1 MKKFLISFI
10 SILVGV
16 ILLAW
21 VYLQTPSAQKIALNF
36 LTELIE
42 SKTGQQL
49 EIDSI
54 SFPLP
59 FQLKISQLHIK
70 DNHLTRLTVDEVKIT
85 VSPWALI
92 KQTFSF
98 NHVYLKNVHLVAP
111 PTFTSHAS
119 TPLEPLSWDIVPYN
133 LRISNLK
140 IENLLIDPALLP
152 APSLSQI
159 FPLNLE
165 GSLSYRPYNHAAVFD
180 LKATPFEP
188 TAPVEQS
195 ATHLHLTCQGLNNF
209 IFHFN
214 FLENRQGI
222 LTKILGIKLPY
233 DLTLKLSGKQNQN
246 QSLEGNF
253 ESKFIDQ
260 SHVIIPP
267 DQIVSGLFTYKE
279 DVLHIQSIQ
288 GLIEP
293 MHFHGDIALNLRD
306 QKVIRSVV
314 NLDIADLTFLKEFFN
329 IPLAGNLKVNLSTL
343 GPFNHLQNEMTL
355 AGQHIKIQGK
365 NFNDLS
371 SQISFL
377 VEDTHIEGHGILDT
391 FYNSMR
397 FKTDTLFKW
406 EKNRIHLTS
415 ARADFGNAH
424 MEGEL
429 MYHLDHQLMEGSL
442 QASAEDTSI
451 LQSAFDV
458 GLFDSKELQLQLNL
472 SSNEL
477 HNQIANFSIS
487 TTQASYHE
495 IRAEKVI
502 LAGAVEDL
510 FRNPQAHLSLNAQQA
525 LIKGW
530 LLTELTVESFIDQH
544 KDLWPYKVHAQSSL
558 KNELVLNSEGTWHYN
573 PEAFFIQFDTLE
585 GMIKS
590 HPFKLDQP
598 SLFHLQDH
606 YFTLSSF
613 ALSVDKGFITAKVKN
628 SLDQVETTLQIQQM
642 PLEIFYPPHFKA
654 PLSGMLEASV
664 QLSGTPQDV
673 KGQIE
678 AHISH
683 AKIMDNTFDQTMP
696 FDATISGHL
705 TSNQL
710 SSSVQVSGITPQPID
725 VNVELPL
732 HISLI
737 PLSLKLNQEAPLSAH
752 IAAQGEIAPLL
763 QLLVIETT
771 SFSGK
776 AAIALDIFGTFND
789 PHIKGEVMIR
799 NGTFESTNTGA
810 VFHDLS
816 AKLEANDK
824 TLILRDFETK
834 DLSEGI
840 IRGNGTLE
848 LKKEE
853 GFPFTLNLKLSRIR
867 LINLDFAK
875 AIASG
880 DAIIKGTSRGA
891 KVNGQLTTDSVQ
903 VTIPEE
909 SSALAYSVDVKYINM
924 PKGEVSPVF
933 TTSRPSWPVE
943 LNLQINV
950 PKNATIKA
958 KSLSSFWEG
967 GLKVTGM
974 AHAPQLFGDFKII
987 KGEYDFNG
995 KTFDIKEGTI
1005 TFAGD
1010 PEKKTTL
1017 YVIASKDLG
1026 KLVAEVIA
1034 KGPVKNPSIAFRSN
1048 PPMSQRDILSWILF
1062 GRGATDITPFQ
1073 GEELSQ
1079 SINNLAKQ
1087 NNKGPDVL
1095 TKIRDKI
1102 GIDRIDINK
1111 SEGNE
1116 SNQVSLQVGKYI
1128 SKGVFVSVNKGIT
1141 SEANQIGIEANL
1153 WPNIK
1158 AEAHVGDD
1166 SSTQL
1171 QLKWKKDY

>member
-10 SILVGV
+10 SLLVGMILVV
-16 ILLAW
+16 WI
-21 VYLQTPSAQKIALNF
+21 YLQTPSAQKLALNY

-42 SKTGQQL
+42 TKTGQQL

-59 FQLKISQLHIK
+59 FQLNISQMHIK
-70 DNHLTRLTVDEVKIT
+70 DNHLTRLSIDEVKIT

-111 PTFTSHAS
+111 PSFISPSSAPIET
-119 TPLEPLSWDIVPYN
+119 LSWEIIPYN

-152 APSLSQI
+152 TTSLAQI

-165 GSLSYRPYNHAAVFD
+165 GSLSYRPYNHAATFD
-180 LKATPFEP
+180 LKATPFAP
-188 TAPVEQS
+188 TAPIEQS

-222 LTKILGIKLPY
+222 LTKLLGIKLPY

-279 DVLHIQSIQ
+279 DLLHLQSIY
-288 GLIEP
+288 GLLEP
-293 MHFHGDIALNLRD
+293 IQFHGDIALNVRD
-306 QKVIRSVV
+306 QKVIRSAL

-329 IPLAGNLKVNLSTL
+329 IPLAGSLKTNLTSV
-343 GPFNHLQNEMTL
+343 GPFDHLQNEMTL
-355 AGQHIKIQGK
+355 SGHHISIQDKKLG
-365 NFNDLS
+365 DLS

-377 VEDTHIEGHGILDT
+377 VDDNRVEGHGIMDS
-391 FYNSMR
+391 FYNQIR
-397 FKTDTLFKW
+397 FKADTLFNW
-406 EKNRIHLTS
+406 EKDRVHLTNT
-415 ARADFGNAH
+415 RADFGNAR

-429 MYHLDHQLMEGSL
+429 IYHLNHQLVEGSI
-442 QASAEDTSI
+442 QAAAEDTSI
-451 LQSAFDV
+451 LQSLFDLD
-458 GLFDSKELQLQLNL
+458 LFDSKEIQLQLNL
-472 SSNEL
+472 SNNEL
-477 HNQIANFSIS
+477 INQIANFTIS
-487 TTQASYHE
+487 TTQASYNDL
-495 IRAEKVI
+495 RAEKVI
-502 LAGAVEDL
+502 LTGQVEDL
-510 FRNPQAHLSLNAQQA
+510 FRIPQVHLSINAQQA
-525 LIKGW
+525 WVKGW
-530 LLTELTVESFIDQH
+530 LLTELTAESFIDQN
-544 KDLWPYKVHAQSSL
+544 KDLWPYKVHALSSL
-558 KNELVLNSEGTWHYN
+558 KNDFILNSEGTWHYN
-573 PEAFFIQFDTLE
+573 PEAFSIQFDKLD
-585 GMIKS
+585 GMIKA
-590 HPFKLDQP
+590 HPFKLQQP

-606 YFTLSSF
+606 HFNLSTF
-613 ALSVDKGFITAKVKN
+613 ALRVDKGLIEAKVQN
-628 SLDQVETTLQIQQM
+628 SLDQVETILQLEEI

-654 PLSGMLEASV
+654 PLAGMLKASV

-696 FDATISGHL
+696 FDAKISGNL

-710 SSSVQVSGITPQPID
+710 SGAVQVSGITPQPID
-725 VNVELPL
+725 VKVDLPL
-732 HISLI
+732 HVSLI
-737 PLSLKLNQEAPLSAH
+737 PLSLKLNQQAPLSAH

-776 AAIALDIFGTFND
+776 AAVALDIFGTFND
-789 PHIKGEVMIR
+789 PHIKGEVLIR
-799 NGTFESTNTGA
+799 NGTFESPNTGA

-891 KVNGQLTTDSVQ
+891 KVSGQLTTDSVQ

-933 TTSRPSWPVE
+933 TTSRPTWPVE
-943 LNLQINV
+943 LNLKINV

-1079 SINNLAKQ
+1079 SINNLSKQ

-1095 TKIRDKI
+1095 TRIRDKI

-1141 SEANQIGIEANL
+1141 SEANQVGIEANL

>member
-1 MKKFLISFI
+1 MGMI
-10 SILVGV
+10 V
-16 ILLAW
+16 LAW
-21 VYLQTPSAQKIALNF
+21 IYLQTPSAQKIALRY

-42 SKTGQQL
+42 TKTGQQL

-59 FQLKISQLHIK
+59 FQLNISQLHLK
-70 DNHLTRLTVDEVKIT
+70 DHQATRLTIDEVKIT

-98 NHVYLKNVHLVAP
+98 NHVYLKNVHLAAP
-111 PTFTSHAS
+111 HPFTSS
-119 TPLEPLSWDIVPYN
+119 STTPLETISWEIIPYN

-152 APSLSQI
+152 NTSLHQL

-165 GSLSYRPYNHAAVFD
+165 GSLSYRPQHHAATFD
-180 LKATPFEP
+180 LKVTPFP
-188 TAPVEQS
+188 PSAPIEQS
-195 ATHLHLTCQGLNNF
+195 STHLHLTCQGLNNF

-214 FLENRQGI
+214 LLENKQGA
-222 LTKILGIKLPY
+222 LTKLLGIKLPY
-233 DLTLKLSGKQNQN
+233 DLTLKISGKRNQN
-246 QSLEGNF
+246 QSLDGHF

-267 DQIVSGLFTYKE
+267 DQIVSGSYTYHE
-279 DVLHIQSIQ
+279 DLLHIQSIQ
-288 GLIEP
+288 GHLEP
-293 MHFHGDIALNLRD
+293 IQFSGDIALNLRE
-306 QKVIRSVV
+306 QKVIGSEL

-329 IPLAGNLKVNLSTL
+329 LPLAGRLKTHLTSF

-355 AGQHIKIQGK
+355 SGHHISIQDK
-365 NFNDLS
+365 NLGDLS

-377 VEDTHIEGHGILDT
+377 VDDNRLEGHGIMDA
-391 FYNSMR
+391 FYNQIR
-397 FKTDTLFKW
+397 FKADTLFNW
-406 EKNRIHLTS
+406 EKDRVHLTNT
-415 ARADFGNAH
+415 RADFGNAR

-429 MYHLDHQLMEGSL
+429 LYHLNHQLVEGSIE
-442 QASAEDTSI
+442 AAAEDTSI
-451 LQSAFDV
+451 LRSLFDLD
-458 GLFDSKELQLQLNL
+458 LFDSKEIQLQLNL
-472 SSNEL
+472 SNNGL
-477 HNQIANFSIS
+477 LNQIANFTIS
-487 TTQASYHE
+487 TAQASYND

-502 LAGAVEDL
+502 LAGRVEDL
-510 FRNPQAHLSLNAQQA
+510 FRTPQANLSIKAQQA
-525 LIKGW
+525 WVKGW
-530 LLTELTVESFIDQH
+530 LMTELTAESFIDQH
-544 KDLWPYKVHAQSSL
+544 KDLWPYKVHALSSL
-558 KNELVLNSEGTWHYN
+558 NNDLILNTEGAWHYK
-573 PEAFFIQFDTLE
+573 ADALSIQCDKLE
-585 GMIKS
+585 GMIKN
-590 HPFKLDQP
+590 HPFKLNQP
-598 SLFHLQDH
+598 SLFHLEDH
-606 YFTLSSF
+606 HFTLSPF
-613 ALSVDKGFITAKVKN
+613 ALSVDKGFIEAKVQN
-628 SLDQVETTLQIQQM
+628 SLDQVETSLQLDGM

-654 PLSGMLEASV
+654 PLSGLLKADV
-664 QLSGTPQDV
+664 QLTGTPKEV
-673 KGQIE
+673 KGQID
-678 AHISH
+678 AHISQ

-696 FDATISGHL
+696 FDAKIVGNL
-705 TSNQL
+705 ASNQL
-710 SSSVQVSGITPQPID
+710 SGSIQVSGITPQPID
-725 VNVELPL
+725 VKVELPL
-732 HISLI
+732 QVSLI
-737 PLSLKLNQEAPLSAH
+737 PVSLKLNQDAPLSAH
-752 IAAQGEIAPLL
+752 ITAQGEIAPLL

-776 AAIALDIFGTFND
+776 AAVALDIFGTFND
-789 PHIKGEVMIR
+789 PHIKGEVLIR

-834 DLSEGI
+834 DLSDGI

-880 DAIIKGTSRGA
+880 DAVIKGTSRGA
-891 KVNGQLTTDSVQ
+891 KVGGQLTTDSVQ

-924 PKGEVSPVF
+924 PKGEASPVF

-967 GLKVTGM
+967 GVKVTGM
-974 AHAPQLFGDFKII
+974 AHTPQLFGDFKII

-995 KTFDIKEGTI
+995 KTFEIKEGTI

-1048 PPMSQRDILSWILF
+1048 PPMSQRDILSWLLF

-1141 SEANQIGIEANL
+1141 SEANQIGVEANL